1 MSLLDR
7 IAAAVTPTASDEDR
21 AQARRDAESLAGQ
34 GDWLSMVL
42 DHHRQIESGFDRAFA
57 AVDAQARREALKEL
71 EIILTGHANAEES
84 VLYPAL
90 ADNGEKGHTTMA
102 YEEQAMTKIQ
112 LAKLEKIDPMS
123 DEWGEKLEHI
133 EGAVLQHIY
142 QEEHSWFPDLVRK
155 VPAGEQTMLTQRFSE
170 EYGRYVGADAPAAF

>member
-1 MSLLDR
+1 MSLLDK
-7 IAAAVTPTASDEDR
+7 IAAAVTPAASDEDR

-34 GDWLSMVL
+34 NDWLALAL
-42 DHHRQIESGFDRAFA
+42 DHHRRIESGFDRAFA
-57 AVDAQARREALKEL
+57 AVDAQGRRAALKEL
-71 EIILTGHANAEES
+71 EVILTGHANAEES

-90 ADNGEKGHTTMA
+90 ADEGEKGHATMA

-112 LAKLEKIDPMS
+112 LAKLERIDPMS

-142 QEEHSWFPDLVRK
+142 QEEHSWFPDLIRK
-155 VPAGEQTMLTQRFSE
+155 VPTGEQTMLTQRFIE
-170 EYGRYVGADAPAAF
+170 EFERYVGTDARAIG

>member
-1 MSLLDR
+1 MSLLDK
-7 IAAAVTPTASDEDR
+7 IAAAVTPTASEEDR
-21 AQARRDAESLAGQ
+21 AKARRDALSLAGQ
-34 GDWLSMVL
+34 NDWLAMAL
-42 DHHRQIESGFDRAFA
+42 DHHQQIERCFDRAFA
-57 AVDAQARREALKEL
+57 AVDARGRRSALKEL
-71 EIILTGHANAEES
+71 ELILTGHANAEES

-90 ADNGEKGHTTMA
+90 ADEGEKGHATMA

-155 VPAGEQTMLTQRFSE
+155 TPTGEQSMLTQRFKE
-170 EYGRYVGADAPAAF
+170 EFDRYVGAHALTG